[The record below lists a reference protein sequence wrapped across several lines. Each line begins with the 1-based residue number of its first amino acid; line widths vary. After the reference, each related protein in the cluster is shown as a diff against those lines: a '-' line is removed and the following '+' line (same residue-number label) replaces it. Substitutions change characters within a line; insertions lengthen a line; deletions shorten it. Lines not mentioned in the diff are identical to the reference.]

1 MLKHEKNGIHIVIVY
16 IEKNEL
22 VIWLKIHGIKIK
34 LGVKN
39 ISDLTINEI
48 KGIFNSRIPK
58 K

>member
-48 KGIFNSRIPK
+48 KGIFNCRIPK